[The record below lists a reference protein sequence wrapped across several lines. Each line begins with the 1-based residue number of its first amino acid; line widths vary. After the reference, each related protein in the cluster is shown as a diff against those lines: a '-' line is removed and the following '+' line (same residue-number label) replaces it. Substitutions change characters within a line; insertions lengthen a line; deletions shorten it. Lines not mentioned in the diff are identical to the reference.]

1 MSYKRNKF
9 GLFKC
14 PTFTCTT
21 FTHTHTTP
29 EGPHMET
36 PATFSVTSERRR
48 CLKTIQCEMDK
59 KQRAA
64 LYNQDT
70 MRSELK
76 VSNRNALC
84 KSQIAKYTV
93 QNRKNEI

>member
-1 MSYKRNKF
+1 
-9 GLFKC
+9 
-14 PTFTCTT
+14 
-21 FTHTHTTP
+21 
-29 EGPHMET
+29 
-36 PATFSVTSERRR
+36 
-48 CLKTIQCEMDK
+48 MDK

-84 KSQIAKYTV
+84 KSQIAEYTV
-93 QNRKNEI
+93 QNRKNETKVFMICFKEA